1 MYFKSTRT
9 VVSCSCFQINLI
21 LTKTKIMK
29 KLIMTMTVAIL
40 TTFAASAQFMVVTTV
55 NTPDSDLNE
64 EWGTT
69 NFTDNMGIGYVY
81 NDKCVVGLVKAG
93 EEYDLW
99 GRYLWNANLYVSVQ
113 APTEEM
119 MDNLT
124 VGLGYSYDVWKG
136 LQVEPNYSMGL
147 KEDENGERAGSFN
160 LGLSYKF

>member
-1 MYFKSTRT
+1 
-9 VVSCSCFQINLI
+9 
-21 LTKTKIMK
+21 
-29 KLIMTMTVAIL
+29 MTLAVAIF
-40 TTFAASAQFMVVTTV
+40 TSFAASAQFMVITTV

-69 NFTDNMGIGYVY
+69 NFTDNLGIGYMV
-81 NDKCVVGLVKAG
+81 NDKCVVGLVRAG
-93 EEYDLW
+93 ENAEGDDSYGVW
-99 GRYLWNANLYVSVQ
+99 GRYLWNENLFVSVQ

-136 LQVEPNYSMGL
+136 LHVEPKYSVGL
-147 KEDENGERAGSFN
+147 KEDENGEREGSFN